1 MYKLTVI
8 NNKFRLFGRKETT
21 QIFET
26 KEELL
31 EAVDNVE
38 ENKSYYITNEN
49 GKVVDID
56 EIRGQKPIEAVL
68 EKVLEVEYE
77 GIKLRIV
84 LTENRF
90 NHEIKSRL
98 EVSDKEGLYVNC
110 LRDHK
115 LFSKL
120 ELYNYFKR
128 QLKELKD
135 LELSYMIMSLI
146 FNQ

>member
-8 NNKFRLFGRKETT
+8 NNKFRLFCKKETT